1 MESTHLPA
9 MQSVD
14 ASNTLVGKPTFA
26 ASDPASTFGSTQPS
40 SDGSRSA
47 ARGFRPDVEGL
58 RAVAILLVVAFH
70 GDVPWLP
77 GGYVGVD
84 VFFVL
89 SGYLITGL
97 LLKEAVET
105 GRVNLIKFY
114 SRRAR
119 RLLPAAIC
127 VLVVTSGLSIL
138 VFAPIEQTN
147 FAAAT
152 AAAAAYVSNIYFA
165 HKTGNYHGQAAQRF
179 PSLHLWSLGVEEQF
193 YAFWPL
199 FVVLGLGVY
208 RAAPL
213 LIRKRRLVAWM
224 LAAGSV
230 SLALCLYITDV
241 RQPWAFFSLPT
252 RVWEFAAG
260 GLGALLPAG
269 TLTRRMDVSRG
280 AVVLVRSISWLGI
293 GGILFAAVAF
303 TEATSFPGS
312 AAMIPALSTVAI
324 LCALAINPASRV
336 GRVLSLPP
344 MQLIGRLSYTW
355 YLWHWPLL
363 IIGGAAL
370 GGLTGP
376 TRSGLL
382 LLSLLLAYVS
392 YKWVESPIR
401 SQKRLR
407 FTPGRSLAAAALLTT
422 MCLAGSLLWRE
433 ASFVAARSPAQAG
446 YATVRE
452 LPRIYSISCDAH
464 VFETTLRKCEFG
476 NARAP
481 RTVVL
486 IGDSHAGQWFP
497 AAEKAFP
504 DPEWRLIVLTKS
516 GCAMPL
522 VSYYHWP
529 IRRTFPECGLWRTRA
544 LEMIHDLQPA
554 LVIVGTS
561 YRYPITPAQWKIG
574 TEHLLSK
581 LSTSA
586 GRVVLLRDTP
596 EPTLDMPICLARLA
610 WNPRLYAHRGCRAV
624 TNNSRLEIFSAQRE
638 AASRFKNTVVVDLND
653 RICGNER
660 CEFAPGGPAV
670 FRDND
675 HLTVAFARSLAPYLS
690 AVANR
695 D

>member
-1 MESTHLPA
+1 M
-9 MQSVD
+9 
-14 ASNTLVGKPTFA
+14 
-26 ASDPASTFGSTQPS
+26 
-40 SDGSRSA
+40 
-47 ARGFRPDVEGL
+47 
-58 RAVAILLVVAFH
+58 AILLVVAFH
-70 GDVPWLP
+70 GGVPWLP
-77 GGYVGVD
+77 GGYIGVD

-138 VFAPIEQTN
+138 VFAPVEQTN

-152 AAAAAYVSNIYFA
+152 AAAVAYVSNIYFA
-165 HKTGNYHGQAAQRF
+165 HKTGNYHGSTAQRF
-179 PSLHLWSLGVEEQF
+179 PSLHMWSLGVEEQF

-230 SLALCLYITDV
+230 SLALSLYITDV

-260 GLGALLPAG
+260 GLGAFLPAG
-269 TLTRRMDVSRG
+269 ILARRMAVSRG
-280 AVVLVRSISWLGI
+280 AAVLVMAISWLGI
-293 GGILFAAVAF
+293 GGILFAAVVL
-303 TEATSFPGS
+303 TERTPFPGS

-324 LCALAINPASRV
+324 LCALAVNPALRV

-344 MQLIGRLSYTW
+344 MQLIGRLSYSW

-363 IIGGAAL
+363 IIGAAAL
-370 GGLTGP
+370 GGLTGA

-382 LLSLLLAYVS
+382 LISLLLAYVS
-392 YKWVESPIR
+392 YKWIESPIR

-422 MCLAGSLLWRE
+422 MCLAGALLWRE

-452 LPRIYSISCDAH
+452 LPRIYGMGCDSQVH
-464 VFETTLRKCEFG
+464 ETTLRKCEFG
-476 NARAP
+476 SARAP

-504 DPEWRLIVLTKS
+504 QPEWRLIVLTKS

-529 IRRTFPECGLWRTRA
+529 IRRTFPECALWRIRA
-544 LEMIHDLQPA
+544 LEKIQDLRPA

-561 YRYPITPAQWKIG
+561 YRHPLTRARWKMG
-574 TEHLLSK
+574 TELLLSK
-581 LSTSA
+581 LTSA

-596 EPTLDMPICLARLA
+596 EPTLDIPICLARVA

-624 TNNSRLEIFSAQRE
+624 TNNSRLEIFNAQRE
-638 AASRFKNTVVVDLND
+638 AASRFKNAVVVDLND

-660 CEFAPGGPAV
+660 CEFAPGGPVV